1 MGHPFACN
9 PGDRHFCQPGHLHT
23 RRVERAGGPHGRNA
37 IQVDAID
44 ESRAVDDV
52 YDVGKLMSDL
62 LQAST
67 LNSRGDFA
75 DFFFQEG
82 LPLLCDVPWK
92 WGG

>member
-1 MGHPFACN
+1 
-9 PGDRHFCQPGHLHT
+9 
-23 RRVERAGGPHGRNA
+23 
-37 IQVDAID
+37 
-44 ESRAVDDV
+44 VDDV